1 MEFKMSVKFDLTIA
15 GAEILDSV
23 IFMENSPAYSAFKEE
38 IEKILADFNKNKRF
52 GDAADIDVRAL
63 VDGSEGTM
71 RHMQR
76 AFLIWTFN
84 EDYGKK
90 QRQDMEYSKFLK
102 LFIKSQEKYLTE
114 LNGGSKSI
122 DVTEID
128 DLRKKYIDAVSARP
142 EIFNSVKEF
151 FAGYVYGYFF
161 NYLNEQTIMR
171 DYAEFL
177 VCLGIMSNKISATEI
192 QRQKIMPKMALLLN
206 NDRFKY
212 ISGEIPLEVMFN
224 IVYDRMELTA
234 ISDVE
239 DNIIRDALKEYIISN
254 YEFRESDGLISDT
267 VVTDVMTRLNGKYVC
282 APDFTSD
289 LHKNSFDGV
298 RTFLDSDRNDMGE
311 YTYEKLLSI
320 INTKCG
326 KNLDG
331 YYSTDRAPVIE
342 VALGADCKGY
352 KYPLVYKDGDVFW
365 FADIY
370 KELLFP
376 YIDSESFVS
385 VSGADLPIDEFPFTD
400 SALHTNIIRFLG
412 GLETDGYTVRTD
424 KRALLDDI
432 KKIKASAGSDTEKR
446 MLILEKTLC
455 VISGNMDCK
464 SYTRLLG
471 DCFFGTELYNDY
483 IRYRM
488 DCLFEKGIANPEAK
502 KNLLD
507 NINSIS

>member
-1 MEFKMSVKFDLTIA
+1 MSVKFDLTIA

-38 IEKILADFNKNKRF
+38 IEKIIADFNKNKRF

-122 DVTEID
+122 DVAETDE
-128 DLRKKYIDAVSARP
+128 LRRKYIDAVSARP

-212 ISGEIPLEVMFN
+212 IGGEIPLEVMFN
-224 IVYDRMELTA
+224 IVYDRLELTGV
-234 ISDVE
+234 SDAE

-267 VVTDVMTRLNGKYVC
+267 VVTDVMTRLNGRYVC

-311 YTYEKLLSI
+311 YTYEKLLSVI
-320 INTKCG
+320 DTKCG

-331 YYSTDRAPVIE
+331 YYSSDHAPVIE

-376 YIDSESFVS
+376 YIDSESFIS
-385 VSGADLPIDEFPFTD
+385 VSGADIPIDEFPFTD

-412 GLETDGYTVRTD
+412 GLETDGYTVRSD
-424 KRALLDDI
+424 KKALLDDI
-432 KKIKASAGSDTEKR
+432 KKIKTSAGSNTEKR
-446 MLILEKTLC
+446 MLTLEKTLC
-455 VISGNMDCK
+455 IISGNMDCK
-464 SYTRLLG
+464 SYMRLLG

-488 DCLFEKGIANPEAK
+488 DCLFEKGIENSEAK

>member
-1 MEFKMSVKFDLTIA
+1 MSVKFDLTIA

-52 GDAADIDVRAL
+52 GDTADIDVRAL

-114 LNGGSKSI
+114 LNGGSKNI

-224 IVYDRMELTA
+224 IVYDRLELTA
-234 ISDVE
+234 ISDAE

-254 YEFRESDGLISDT
+254 YEFRESDGLIADT

-311 YTYEKLLSI
+311 YTYEKLLSVI
-320 INTKCG
+320 DTKCG
-326 KNLDG
+326 KNLDS
-331 YYSTDRAPVIE
+331 YFSADRAPVIE

-376 YIDSESFVS
+376 YIDSAAFVS
-385 VSGADLPIDEFPFTD
+385 VSSADLPIDEFPFTD

-432 KKIKASAGSDTEKR
+432 KKIKASAGSNTEKR
-446 MLILEKTLC
+446 MLTLEKTLC

-464 SYTRLLG
+464 SYMRLLG

>member
-1 MEFKMSVKFDLTIA
+1 MEFKMGVKFDLTIA

-52 GDAADIDVRAL
+52 GDAAEIDVRAL
-63 VDGSEGTM
+63 ADGLEGTM

-90 QRQDMEYSKFLK
+90 QQRDMEYTKFLK

-114 LNGGSKSI
+114 FNGGSKNI
-122 DVTEID
+122 DVTEIENF
-128 DLRKKYIDAVSARP
+128 RKKYLDAISTRP
-142 EIFNSVKEF
+142 EIFNSIKEF

-177 VCLGIMSNKISATEI
+177 VCLGIMSNKISATEA

-206 NDRFKY
+206 NNRFKY
-212 ISGEIPLEVMFN
+212 ISGEIPLDVMFN
-224 IVYDRMELTA
+224 IVYDRLELTG
-234 ISDVE
+234 ISDAE
-239 DNIIRDALKEYIISN
+239 DNTIRDALKEYIISN

-267 VVTDVMTRLNGKYVC
+267 VVTDVMTRLNGKFVC
-282 APDFTSD
+282 ATSFASD
-289 LHKNSFDGV
+289 LHKNSFDGE
-298 RTFLDSDRNDMGE
+298 RTFLDGDRNDMGE
-311 YTYEKLLSI
+311 FTYDKLLSI
-320 INTKCG
+320 INAKCE

-331 YYSTDRAPVIE
+331 YYSADRAPVVE

-352 KYPLVYKDGDVFW
+352 KYPLVYKEGGVFW

-376 YIDSESFVS
+376 YIDNAAFVS
-385 VSGADLPIDEFPFTD
+385 VSAADLPVDEYPFID

-412 GLETDGYTVRTD
+412 GLETDGYTVRAD

-432 KKIKASAGSDTEKR
+432 KKIKTSDSNDTEKH
-446 MLILEKTLC
+446 MLILEKTLG

-464 SYTRLLG
+464 SYMRLLS
-471 DCFFGTELYNDY
+471 DCVFNTELYNDY

-488 DCLFEKGIANPEAK
+488 DCLFEKGIANHDAK
-502 KNLLD
+502 KHLLD